1 MPYGALNPPP
11 MVRDKDDAHE
21 VLRAAVHNGEMHFS
35 LRRGFTDAGAWGI
48 LLADAARHVAKVYAH
63 ENVLTEDAAL
73 ERIRQG
79 FEAAISE
86 PADSRSSTTEIKET
100 Q

>member
-11 MVRDKDDAHE
+11 MVHDKDDAHE

-48 LLADAARHVAKVYAH
+48 LLADAARHIARVYAH

-79 FEAAISE
+79 FDAAINE
-86 PADSRSSTTEIKET
+86 PPDSRTQTTEIKET

>member
-11 MVRDKDDAHE
+11 QVRDKDDAHE

-86 PADSRSSTTEIKET
+86 PADSRTTTTEIKDT

>member
-1 MPYGALNPPP
+1 
-11 MVRDKDDAHE
+11 

-35 LRRGFTDAGAWGI
+35 LRRGFTDAGAWGV

-63 ENVLTEDAAL
+63 ENLLTEDAAL
-73 ERIRQG
+73 ARIREG

-86 PADSRSSTTEIKET
+86 PPDSRTQTTEIKET

>member
-1 MPYGALNPPP
+1 MPYSALNPPP
-11 MVRDKDDAHE
+11 LVREQDAHE
-21 VLRAAVHNGEMHFS
+21 VLRAAVHDGEMHFS

-48 LLADAARHVAKVYAH
+48 LLADAARHVARVYAH
-63 ENVLTEDAAL
+63 EKVLTEDAAL
-73 ERIRQG
+73 ARIREG

-86 PADSRSSTTEIKET
+86 FLYSGSATTEIKEA

>member
-1 MPYGALNPPP
+1 MPYSALNPPP
-11 MVRDKDDAHE
+11 LVREQDAHE

>member
-11 MVRDKDDAHE
+11 MVRDQDAHE

-63 ENVLTEDAAL
+63 ENLLTEEAAL
-73 ERIRQG
+73 ARIREG

-86 PADSRSSTTEIKET
+86 PADSRSTTTEIKET

>member
-11 MVRDKDDAHE
+11 MVRDQDAHE

-35 LRRGFTDAGAWGI
+35 LRRGFTDAGAWGV

-63 ENVLTEDAAL
+63 ENLLTEDAAL
-73 ERIRQG
+73 ARIREG

-86 PADSRSSTTEIKET
+86 PPDTRTQTTEIKET

>member
-1 MPYGALNPPP
+1 MPYSALNPPP
-11 MVRDKDDAHE
+11 LVREQDAHE

-63 ENVLTEDAAL
+63 ENLMTEDAAL
-73 ERIRQG
+73 QRIREG

-86 PADSRSSTTEIKET
+86 PADSRTQTTEIKEA

>member
-1 MPYGALNPPP
+1 MPYSALNPPP
-11 MVRDKDDAHE
+11 LVRDQDAHE

-73 ERIRQG
+73 QRIREG

-86 PADSRSSTTEIKET
+86 PADSRTQTTEIKET

>member
-11 MVRDKDDAHE
+11 QVRDKDDAHE

-48 LLADAARHVAKVYAH
+48 LLADEARNVAKVYAH

-86 PADSRSSTTEIKET
+86 PADSRSTTTEIKDT

>member
-11 MVRDKDDAHE
+11 MVRDQDAHE
-21 VLRAAVHNGEMHFS
+21 VLRAAVYNTEFHFS

-48 LLADAARHVAKVYAH
+48 LLADAARHVARAYAH
-63 ENVLTEDAAL
+63 ENLLTEDAAL
-73 ERIRQG
+73 QRIREG

-86 PADSRSSTTEIKET
+86 PADSRTQTTEIKEA

>member
-1 MPYGALNPPP
+1 MAYGALNPPP
-11 MVRDKDDAHE
+11 MVRDKDAHE

-48 LLADAARHVAKVYAH
+48 LFADAARHVAKVYAH
-63 ENVLTEDAAL
+63 ENLMTEDAAL
-73 ERIRQG
+73 ARIREG

-86 PADSRSSTTEIKET
+86 PADGRSQTTEIKET

>member
-1 MPYGALNPPP
+1 
-11 MVRDKDDAHE
+11 MVRDQDAHE
-21 VLRAAVHNGEMHFS
+21 VLRAAVHNGEMHFA
-35 LRRGFTDAGAWGI
+35 LRRGFTDAGAWGV

-63 ENVLTEDAAL
+63 ENLLTEDAAL
-73 ERIRQG
+73 ARIREG

-86 PADSRSSTTEIKET
+86 PADSRTQTTEIKET

>member
-1 MPYGALNPPP
+1 MAYGALNPPP
-11 MVRDKDDAHE
+11 MVRDKDAHE

-35 LRRGFTDAGAWGI
+35 LRRGFNDAGAWGI
-48 LLADAARHVAKVYAH
+48 LLADAARHVARAYAH

-73 ERIRQG
+73 ERIRKG

-86 PADSRSSTTEIKET
+86 PADSRTKTTEIKDR

>member
-11 MVRDKDDAHE
+11 LVKDKDAHE
-21 VLRAAVHNGEMHFS
+21 VMRAAVHNGEIHFA
-35 LRRGFTDAGAWGI
+35 LRRGFTDAGAWGV

-63 ENVLTEDAAL
+63 ENLLTEDAAL

-79 FEAAISE
+79 FEAAINE
-86 PADSRSSTTEIKET
+86 PADSRNQTTEIKET

>member
-1 MPYGALNPPP
+1 MAYGALNPPP
-11 MVRDKDDAHE
+11 LVRDQDAHE
-21 VLRAAVHNGEMHFS
+21 VLRAAVHNGEMHFA

-48 LLADAARHVAKVYAH
+48 LFADAARHVAKVYAH
-63 ENVLTEDAAL
+63 ENLLTEDAAL
-73 ERIRQG
+73 ARIREG

-86 PADSRSSTTEIKET
+86 PADSRSTTTEIKEA

>member
-1 MPYGALNPPP
+1 MPYAALNPPP
-11 MVRDKDDAHE
+11 LVRDQNANE

-35 LRRGFTDAGAWGI
+35 LRRGFTDAGAWGV

-73 ERIRQG
+73 DRIRKG

-86 PADSRSSTTEIKET
+86 PADSRTQTTEIKET

>member
-11 MVRDKDDAHE
+11 MVRDKDAHE
-21 VLRAAVHNGEMHFS
+21 LMRAAVHNGEMHFS
-35 LRRGFTDAGAWGI
+35 LRRGFTDSGAWGI
-48 LLADAARHVAKVYAH
+48 LLADAARHVARVYAH
-63 ENVLTEDAAL
+63 EKLMSEEEAIA
-73 ERIRQG
+73 RIRAG

-86 PADSRSSTTEIKET
+86 PSDGQSQTTEIKET

>member
-1 MPYGALNPPP
+1 MAYGALNPPP
-11 MVRDKDDAHE
+11 LVKDKDAHE
-21 VLRAAVHNGEMHFS
+21 VLRAAVHNTEFHFS

-48 LLADAARHVAKVYAH
+48 LLADAARHAARAYAH
-63 ENVLTEDAAL
+63 ENIMTEEAAL
-73 ERIRQG
+73 QRIREG

-86 PADSRSSTTEIKET
+86 PADSRSQTTEIKET

>member
-1 MPYGALNPPP
+1 MAYGALNPPP
-11 MVRDKDDAHE
+11 MVRDKDAHE
-21 VLRAAVHNGEMHFS
+21 VLRAAVHDGEMHFS

-48 LLADAARHVAKVYAH
+48 LLADAARHVARAYAH

-73 ERIRQG
+73 ERIRLG

>member
-1 MPYGALNPPP
+1 
-11 MVRDKDDAHE
+11 
-21 VLRAAVHNGEMHFS
+21 
-35 LRRGFTDAGAWGI
+35 
-48 LLADAARHVAKVYAH
+48 
-63 ENVLTEDAAL
+63 VLTEDAAL

>member
-11 MVRDKDDAHE
+11 QVRDKDDAHE

-35 LRRGFTDAGAWGI
+35 LRRGFTDAGAWGV

-63 ENVLTEDAAL
+63 EKVLTEDAAL
-73 ERIRQG
+73 DRIRQG
-79 FEAAISE
+79 FEAAIAE
-86 PADSRSSTTEIKET
+86 LADSRSTTTEIKET

>member
-1 MPYGALNPPP
+1 MPYSALNPPP
-11 MVRDKDDAHE
+11 LVREQEAHE

-63 ENVLTEDAAL
+63 EKMLTEEAAL

-86 PADSRSSTTEIKET
+86 PADSRSQTTEIKET